1 MIEER
6 IGSPP
11 YELNWIA
18 CIPLLLLLAAAS
30 RLRIVFGLA
39 LRSRAQEDDGTAQRS
54 GIGMNRSILASI
66 HRPPSVTVCNATHG
80 QQAAKPDP
88 AFQGFGLSDAN
99 TFRTFEWEI
108 HPNYRALG
116 GQGQYHG

>member
-1 MIEER
+1 MAR
-6 IGSPP
+6 IFITGSTDG
-11 YELNWIA
+11 LGR
-18 CIPLLLLLAAAS
+18 AAA
-30 RLRIVFGLA
+30 
-39 LRSRAQEDDGTAQRS
+39 RSLLDDGHVPSWRPF
-54 GIGMNRSILASI
+54 IG
-66 HRPPSVTVCNATHG
+66 PPSVTVCNATHG

-99 TFRTFEWEI
+99 IFRTFEWEI